1 MRLWAA
7 ICVSL
12 ACGLCHALNLSNTY
26 LSPRNAE
33 RAVRA
38 TTQYIILHTTEAEA
52 ASSLRKLSRNGEAH
66 YCVDRDGKVS
76 RIVDR
81 RKVAYHCGMSMWSG
95 RKNIDNVSIG
105 IEVVGYHDRALTS
118 AQYTALRELVLLLQK
133 LYNVKD
139 ANVMPHA
146 QVAYGHPNRW
156 HRRSHRGRKRC
167 GMGYATPSV
176 RKLLGLK
183 ERWLSDPDVKARRLV
198 VGDDFLA
205 QILYAK
211 NGDKLLPYKLPTAGS
226 KPVVVTK
233 TVKANP
239 VKQAITTAS
248 AALPVK
254 KQVRAVMIKKGQTAW
269 DVAREAYNAASTIY
283 VFPDGKRI
291 AGDQLTDWE
300 SLVAGTKVL
309 LGDERDVP
317 VQTLT
322 AGVHPK
328 ALIGDAVMAAD
339 TWYIRPTGGRIQG
352 SKLNEKLLAALP
364 PGTKILTGYAMCG
377 PVSSKKLPSSLCPS
391 RWDAPDTYYL
401 FPGKT
406 LQPASKIDMKRVP
419 AGTYIFYKN

>member
-1 MRLWAA
+1 
-7 ICVSL
+7 
-12 ACGLCHALNLSNTY
+12 
-26 LSPRNAE
+26 
-33 RAVRA
+33 VRA

-66 YCVDRDGKVS
+66 YCVDRDGKVY

-81 RKVAYHCGMSMWSG
+81 RKVAYHCGTSMWSG

-226 KPVVVTK
+226 KPVVVKK

-254 KQVRAVMIKKGQTAW
+254 KQERAVMIKKGQTAW

-291 AGDQLTDWE
+291 AGD
-300 SLVAGTKVL
+300 
-309 LGDERDVP
+309 
-317 VQTLT
+317 
-322 AGVHPK
+322 
-328 ALIGDAVMAAD
+328 
-339 TWYIRPTGGRIQG
+339 
-352 SKLNEKLLAALP
+352 
-364 PGTKILTGYAMCG
+364 
-377 PVSSKKLPSSLCPS
+377 
-391 RWDAPDTYYL
+391 
-401 FPGKT
+401 
-406 LQPASKIDMKRVP
+406 
-419 AGTYIFYKN
+419 